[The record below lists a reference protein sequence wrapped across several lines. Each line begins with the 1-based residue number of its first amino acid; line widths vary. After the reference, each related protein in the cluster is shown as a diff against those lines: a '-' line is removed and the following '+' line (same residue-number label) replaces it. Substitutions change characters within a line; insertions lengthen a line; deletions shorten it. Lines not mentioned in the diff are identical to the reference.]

1 MISMQD
7 IADAV
12 GVSKA
17 TVSLVLNGNA
27 GKRVSE
33 KVKQKVMDAAKEMG
47 YQINDLA
54 RSLRTGRTNLISVL
68 VTDISNDFF
77 GRMSFCIQEEAK
89 KHGYL
94 VITAN
99 TNESDDEL
107 RSMVSVMAGKKVDGI
122 IVVPTHDCRTA
133 LEGAIGR
140 GIPVVQIDRYVEGID
155 APYVGTDNYCST
167 CHAIEELIDAGK
179 KDIAMVTLDLD
190 VNAITERRK
199 AFEDTLNSHGLLR
212 PDLVK
217 AIRFENLEQVKS
229 ALNELMCCNPD
240 AIFFSSRR
248 VFTMAMEISS
258 SDSVTTQNDADITLL
273 CFDEAKSYKSIL
285 HDRLWYIE
293 QPVEEMARM
302 AFALLLSTM
311 KGEPTQTRNE
321 FVSALV
327 R

>member
-1 MISMQD
+1 MVSMQD

-33 KVKQKVMDAAKEMG
+33 KVKIKVQDTARAMG

-54 RSLRTGRTNLISVL
+54 RSLRTGRTNVISVL

-77 GRMSFCIQEEAK
+77 GRMSFYIQEEAK

-99 TNESDDEL
+99 TNESDEEL

-122 IVVPTHDCRTA
+122 IAVPTHDCKAA
-133 LEGAIGR
+133 LEGAIAR
-140 GIPVVQIDRYVEGID
+140 GIPVVQIDRYIEGLD
-155 APYVGTDNYCST
+155 APYVGTDNYKST
-167 CHAIEELIDAGK
+167 CHGITELLKEGRK
-179 KDIAMVTLDLD
+179 NIAMVTLDLD
-190 VNAITERRK
+190 VNAITERRA
-199 AFEDTLNSHGLLR
+199 AFEDTLRSHGCYKQE
-212 PDLVK
+212 LVK
-217 AIRFENLEQVKS
+217 AIDFDSLDRVKYAMDELLEL
-229 ALNELMCCNPD
+229 APD
-240 AIFFSSRR
+240 AVFFSSRR
-248 VFTMAMEISS
+248 VFTLAMELLSAE
-258 SDSVTTQNDADITLL
+258 SVSKNPYGFTIL

-285 HDRLWYIE
+285 HDKLWYIE
-293 QPVEEMARM
+293 QPVEIMAKK
-302 AFALLLSTM
+302 AFALLQDTM
-311 KGEPTQTRNE
+311 KREPTQTRNE
-321 FVSALV
+321 FVSDLV

>member
-1 MISMQD
+1 MVSMQD

-17 TVSLVLNGNA
+17 TVSLVLNGN
-27 GKRVSE
+27 GGSRVSE
-33 KVKQKVMDAAKEMG
+33 KVRQKVMAAANEMG

-77 GRMSFCIQEEAK
+77 GRMSFYIQEEAK

-99 TNESDDEL
+99 TNESDKEL
-107 RSMVSVMAGKKVDGI
+107 SSMVSVMAGKKVDGI
-122 IVVPTHDCRTA
+122 IVVPTHDCKAA
-133 LEGAIGR
+133 LTGAMER
-140 GIPVVQIDRYVEGID
+140 GIPVVQIDRFIDDLD
-155 APYVGTDNYCST
+155 APYVGTDNYRST
-167 CHAIEELIDAGK
+167 CHAIEELIGTGK
-179 KDIAMVTLDLD
+179 KNIAMVTLDLS

-199 AFEDTLNSHGLLR
+199 GFEDTLKAHGCFR
-212 PDLVK
+212 PELIK
-217 AIRFENLEQVKS
+217 AIEFEDIDKVQS
-229 ALNELMCCNPD
+229 AIGEIMSLSPD
-240 AIFFSSRR
+240 AVFFSSRR
-248 VFTMAMEISS
+248 VFTLAMEILSS
-258 SDSVTTQNDADITLL
+258 NGASEQSDTDATLL

-285 HDRLWYIE
+285 HDHLWYIK
-293 QPVEEMARM
+293 QPVEDMAKK
-302 AFALLLSTM
+302 AFDLLLCTM
-311 KGEPTQTRNE
+311 KKEPTQSRNE